1 MITKDDGSQAPLFHE
16 SEVAAIGYSLQRI
29 LMKRGFLDAAGN
41 QVPITVL
48 AEKYKN
54 KQLAY
59 GMDDLAYEGETA
71 PLIPTAS
78 GKKCPD
84 CGAYALQKI
93 DGCSRCVSCG
103 YVGACG

>member
-1 MITKDDGSQAPLFHE
+1 
-16 SEVAAIGYSLQRI
+16 
-29 LMKRGFLDAAGN
+29 MKRGFLDASGN
-41 QVPITVL
+41 QIPVHVL
-48 AEKYKN
+48 AEKFKSRL
-54 KQLAY
+54 QQY
-59 GMDDLAYEGETA
+59 GVNDLTYVAETA
-71 PLIPTAS
+71 PVSYIPS